1 MPKMKENKK
10 KQTDT
15 KYNADNEIII
25 GVTTKPKEKVRV
37 EKKKTT
43 RTNKNKTSKVNSKK
57 VVNKNKKKLNTKK
70 QNIKTRSNN

>member
-1 MPKMKENKK
+1 MRNNKK
-10 KQTDT
+10 NKNDT

-43 RTNKNKTSKVNSKK
+43 RTESKSNQKKNSKAK
-57 VVNKNKKKLNTKK
+57 YDICFVYKNSSINFSYSRY
-70 QNIKTRSNN
+70 I